1 MLSTTETGDN
11 KTINGGVLSASS
23 GREASRWP
31 ATREIEDGDPFEMR
45 PSHGILHPGQ
55 DRLLDAR
62 RIQRKHRS
70 RHHHLG
76 DGCSQ
81 LKKARTRHNL
91 LTVTFIQT
99 KSSTH
104 YVTTSAFTMAPLFQ
118 FHQPNNVIMILFKN
132 DYDDDCATCNGS
144 AAFAFTP
151 VTSRGPWNL
160 QRLMH
165 RWNNGFVHPKRSH
178 PPC

>member
-45 PSHGILHPGQ
+45 PSYGILHPGQ

-70 RHHHLG
+70 RH
-76 DGCSQ
+76 Q
-81 LKKARTRHNL
+81 TARHPAERNENAVQCHQRSAQTTRTSFRRVNGHRRWRPTLRQFLVKFPSRQNIL
-91 LTVTFIQT
+91 FDPSPVKLTTWST
-99 KSSTH
+99 GYLKSS
-104 YVTTSAFTMAPLFQ
+104 
-118 FHQPNNVIMILFKN
+118 
-132 DYDDDCATCNGS
+132 
-144 AAFAFTP
+144 
-151 VTSRGPWNL
+151 NL
-160 QRLMH
+160 ID
-165 RWNNGFVHPKRSH
+165 
-178 PPC
+178 